1 MEYHIIVINIFLI
14 FALILVGFVAGKAHL
29 VSEQASKDLSAI
41 LVEITLPASIFSSM
55 LRELETDLL
64 INAALLFFIG
74 FACLALEYGAGRLLV
89 KFFRIRKENQGLF
102 LYNSMFTNASFMGFP
117 VANAIFGSV
126 GVFLASI
133 VNLSLTIT
141 TFSFGIGL
149 VRGDQESKEKF
160 SLRKNIF
167 TNINIA
173 IILGMICFLTGFR
186 FPEPAENFIAYF
198 ANVTTPMSMLVVG
211 LNMSKGRAAR
221 PDDRPG
227 RTSAYD
233 NPADCYAVVTV
244 RHPEAASV
252 GSIPAGGSDDP
263 SRICHAGSGTV
274 LDSFGEIWRKYAV
287 RSYHDLSDNA
297 VQHCNDSAVA
307 LTDRINTYDMATG
320 RNVVYNVSISE
331 LTIEETVHCSKNNM
345 ETVTRKSRKKKKYAG
360 NNQDYRCYR
369 E

>member
-74 FACLALEYGAGRLLV
+74 FACLALEYGEGRLLV

-160 SLRKNIF
+160 SLRKNVF

-211 LNMSKGRAAR
+211 LNMSKGR
-221 PDDRPG
+221 
-227 RTSAYD
+227 
-233 NPADCYAVVTV
+233 V
-244 RHPEAASV
+244 R
-252 GSIPAGGSDDP
+252 
-263 SRICHAGSGTV
+263 
-274 LDSFGEIWRKYAV
+274 
-287 RSYHDLSDNA
+287 DLM
-297 VQHCNDSAVA
+297 
-307 LTDRINTYDMATG
+307 TDRDAHLLTLTRLILMPLLLFGILKLLPLGAYPLVAQMILVVFAMPVPALCLILSEKYGGNTQFAVTTIFQTTLF
-320 RNVVYNVSISE
+320 SIV
-331 LTIEETVHCSKNNM
+331 TIPLLLLLIV
-345 ETVTRKSRKKKKYAG
+345 
-360 NNQDYRCYR
+360 
-369 E
+369 

>member
-160 SLRKNIF
+160 SLRKNVF

-186 FPEPAENFIAYF
+186 CPEPAENFIAYF

-211 LNMSKGRAAR
+211 LNMSKGRAR
-221 PDDRPG
+221 
-227 RTSAYD
+227 
-233 NPADCYAVVTV
+233 
-244 RHPEAASV
+244 
-252 GSIPAGGSDDP
+252 
-263 SRICHAGSGTV
+263 
-274 LDSFGEIWRKYAV
+274 
-287 RSYHDLSDNA
+287 DLM
-297 VQHCNDSAVA
+297 
-307 LTDRINTYDMATG
+307 TDRDAHL
-320 RNVVYNVSISE
+320 
-331 LTIEETVHCSKNNM
+331 LTITRLIVMPLLLFGILKLLPLGAYPLVAQMILVVFAMPVPALCLILSEKYGGNTQFA
-345 ETVTRKSRKKKKYAG
+345 VTTIFQTTLFSIVTIPLLLLLIV
-360 NNQDYRCYR
+360 
-369 E
+369 

>member
-117 VANAIFGSV
+117 VANANFGSV

-160 SLRKNIF
+160 SLRKNVF

-211 LNMSKGRAAR
+211 LNMSKGRAR
-221 PDDRPG
+221 
-227 RTSAYD
+227 
-233 NPADCYAVVTV
+233 
-244 RHPEAASV
+244 
-252 GSIPAGGSDDP
+252 
-263 SRICHAGSGTV
+263 
-274 LDSFGEIWRKYAV
+274 
-287 RSYHDLSDNA
+287 DLM
-297 VQHCNDSAVA
+297 
-307 LTDRINTYDMATG
+307 TDRDAHL
-320 RNVVYNVSISE
+320 
-331 LTIEETVHCSKNNM
+331 LTITRLIVMPLLLFGILKLLPLGAYPLVAQMILVVFAMPVPALCLILSEKYGGNTQFA
-345 ETVTRKSRKKKKYAG
+345 VTTIFQTTLFSIVTIPLLLLLIV
-360 NNQDYRCYR
+360 
-369 E
+369 

>member
-1 MEYHIIVINIFLI
+1 MTKRYDAEPRKLTEARILYEIKGKRGGIMEYHIIVINIFLI

-160 SLRKNIF
+160 SLRKNVF

-211 LNMSKGRAAR
+211 LNMSKGRAR
-221 PDDRPG
+221 
-227 RTSAYD
+227 
-233 NPADCYAVVTV
+233 
-244 RHPEAASV
+244 
-252 GSIPAGGSDDP
+252 
-263 SRICHAGSGTV
+263 
-274 LDSFGEIWRKYAV
+274 
-287 RSYHDLSDNA
+287 DLM
-297 VQHCNDSAVA
+297 
-307 LTDRINTYDMATG
+307 TDRDAHL
-320 RNVVYNVSISE
+320 
-331 LTIEETVHCSKNNM
+331 LTITRLIVMPLLLFGILKLLPLGAYPLVAQMILVVFAMPVPALCLILSEKYGGNTQFA
-345 ETVTRKSRKKKKYAG
+345 VTTIFQTTLFSIVTIPLLLLLIV
-360 NNQDYRCYR
+360 
-369 E
+369 

>member
-14 FALILVGFVAGKAHL
+14 FALILVGFVTGKAHL
-29 VSEQASKDLSAI
+29 VSDQASKDLSAI

-160 SLRKNIF
+160 SLRKNVF

-211 LNMSKGRAAR
+211 LNMSKGRAR
-221 PDDRPG
+221 
-227 RTSAYD
+227 
-233 NPADCYAVVTV
+233 
-244 RHPEAASV
+244 
-252 GSIPAGGSDDP
+252 
-263 SRICHAGSGTV
+263 
-274 LDSFGEIWRKYAV
+274 
-287 RSYHDLSDNA
+287 DLM
-297 VQHCNDSAVA
+297 
-307 LTDRINTYDMATG
+307 TDRDAHL
-320 RNVVYNVSISE
+320 
-331 LTIEETVHCSKNNM
+331 LTITRLIVMPLLLFGILKLLPLGAYPLVAQMILVVFAMPVPALCLILSEKYGGNTQFA
-345 ETVTRKSRKKKKYAG
+345 VTTIFQTTLFSIVTIPLLLLLIV
-360 NNQDYRCYR
+360 
-369 E
+369 